1 MLAVLPLLA
10 DANSGGQIQQI
21 AENFGVDWPH
31 LIAQIV
37 SFCIV
42 CALLYRFAYHP
53 VLTMLAERRTRI
65 AESLANGKKI
75 KAELART
82 EELRQETLRQ
92 ANAQATRLIEEAH
105 QAAAELQERETKK
118 ALASAEQIIANAHET
133 AARDYDKML
142 TDLKHEVGRLVV
154 QTTAMV
160 ADKVLTP
167 EDQARLAEE
176 TVSRI
181 AAA

>member
-1 MLAVLPLLA
+1 MLPVLPIA
-10 DANSGGQIQQI
+10 AEATSGGQIQQI
-21 AENFGVDWPH
+21 AETFGVDWPH
-31 LIAQIV
+31 LFAQIV

-42 CALLYRFAYHP
+42 CALLYWFAYHP
-53 VLTMLAERRTRI
+53 ILAMLAERRTRI
-65 AESLANGKKI
+65 ADGLANAEKI

-82 EELRQETLRQ
+82 EEMRQEALRQ
-92 ANAQATRLIEEAH
+92 ANAQATKLIEDAH
-105 QAAAELQERETKK
+105 KAAAEVQDRETKK
-118 ALASAEQIIANAHET
+118 ALATAEQIIANAHEA

-142 TDLKHEVGRLVV
+142 TDLKREVGRLVV

-176 TVSRI
+176 TVSRV